1 MIEKKF
7 ALSKLIEIKNS
18 VIQDKPLIHCI
29 TNHISINDCANVVL
43 AVGGKPIMAEHCDEV
58 ADITASAKA
67 LAVNLGNISDNRMKS
82 IMISG
87 VKANEEEI
95 PSIIDIV
102 GVSCSK
108 LRLGFALEFIEK
120 CKPSVIKG
128 NMSEIKSI
136 YGLNT
141 RSKGVD
147 VSDEDVTNEDTIKN
161 NIEIV
166 RALAIK
172 TNSIVVATGAI
183 DILSDGGE
191 TYIIENG
198 CEELSKITG
207 TGCMLNV
214 LIATCISSNDIINGA
229 ILGTIIMGISGELS
243 RNARGTG
250 SFKIELLDN
259 ISTIKVEEILENIKI
274 RMVGKDE
281 F

>member
-18 VIQDKPLIHCI
+18 VIQEKPLIHCI
-29 TNHISINDCANVVL
+29 TNHITINDCANVVL

-172 TNSIVVATGAI
+172 TKSIVVVTGAI
-183 DILSDGGE
+183 DIVSDGGE

-259 ISTIKVEEILENIKI
+259 ISTIKVEDILENIKI

>member
-7 ALSKLIEIKNS
+7 ALSKLIEIKNN
-18 VIQDKPLIHCI
+18 VIIDGPLIHCI
-29 TNHISINDCANVVL
+29 TNHITINDCANVVL

-58 ADITASAKA
+58 SDITSSAKA
-67 LAVNLGNISDNRMKS
+67 LAVNIGNISDNRMKS

-87 VKANEEEI
+87 IRANEEGI

-108 LRLGFALEFIEK
+108 LRLDFALEFIER

-128 NMSEIKSI
+128 NMSEIKAI
-136 YGLNT
+136 YGLNI

-147 VSDEDVTNEDTIKN
+147 VSDEDVTTEDTIKN
-161 NIEIV
+161 NIDIV
-166 RALAIK
+166 RKLAIK
-172 TNSIVVATGAI
+172 TNSVIVATGAI
-183 DILSDGGE
+183 DIVSDGDA

-198 CEELSKITG
+198 CKELSRITG

-214 LIATCISSNDIINGA
+214 LIATCISSKEIINGA
-229 ILGTIIMGISGELS
+229 ILGTVVMGISGELS
-243 RNARGTG
+243 RRARGTG

-259 ISTIKVEEILENIKI
+259 ISTIKVEDILENIKI

>member
-7 ALSKLIEIKNS
+7 VLSKLIEIKNS
-18 VIQDKPLIHCI
+18 VIQEKPLIHCI
-29 TNHISINDCANVVL
+29 TNHITINDCANVVL

-58 ADITASAKA
+58 SGITASAKS

-87 VKANEEEI
+87 IRAREEGI

-108 LRLGFALEFIEK
+108 LRLGFALEFIDR

-128 NMSEIKSI
+128 NMSEIKAI

-147 VSDEDVTNEDTIKN
+147 VSEEDVTTEDTIKN
-161 NIEIV
+161 NIDIV
-166 RALAIK
+166 RELAIK
-172 TNSIVVATGAI
+172 TNSVVVASGAI
-183 DILSDGGE
+183 DIVSDGNE

-214 LIATCISSNDIINGA
+214 LIATCISTKDIINGS
-229 ILGTIIMGISGELS
+229 ILGTVIMGVSGEFS

>member
-120 CKPSVIKG
+120 CRPSVIKG

-183 DILSDGGE
+183 DIVSDGGE

-259 ISTIKVEEILENIKI
+259 ISTIKVEDILENIKI

>member
-7 ALSKLIEIKNS
+7 ALSKLIEIKNN
-18 VIQDKPLIHCI
+18 VIQGKPLIHCI
-29 TNHISINDCANVVL
+29 TNHITINDCANVVL

-58 ADITASAKA
+58 FDITSSAKS

-87 VKANEEEI
+87 IRAREEGI

-108 LRLGFALEFIEK
+108 LRLDFALEFIDR

-128 NMSEIKSI
+128 NMSEIKAI

-141 RSKGVD
+141 RSKGID
-147 VSDEDVTNEDTIKN
+147 VSDDDITTEDTIKN
-161 NIEIV
+161 NIDIV
-166 RALAIK
+166 RRLAIK
-172 TNSIVVATGAI
+172 TNSVVVATGAI
-183 DILSDGGE
+183 DIISDGYE
-191 TYIIENG
+191 IYVIENG

-214 LIATCISSNDIINGA
+214 LISTFISNKDIINGA
-229 ILGTIIMGISGELS
+229 ILGTVIMGISGELS
-243 RNARGTG
+243 KNARGTG

-259 ISTIKVEEILENIKI
+259 ISSIKSEDILENIKI
-274 RMVGKDE
+274 RMVDKNE

>member
-214 LIATCISSNDIINGA
+214 LIATCISSNDIVNGA

>member
-7 ALSKLIEIKNS
+7 ALSKLVEIKNS
-18 VIQDKPLIHCI
+18 VLQDKPLIHCI
-29 TNHISINDCANVVL
+29 TNHITINDCANVVL

-87 VKANEEEI
+87 ARANEEEI

-128 NMSEIKSI
+128 NMSEIKAI

-147 VSDEDVTNEDTIKN
+147 VSDEDVTNGDTIKN
-161 NIEIV
+161 NIDIV
-166 RALAIK
+166 RELAIK
-172 TNSIVVATGAI
+172 TNSVVVASGAI
-183 DILSDGGE
+183 DIVSDGNE

-229 ILGTIIMGISGELS
+229 ILGTVIMGISGEFS

>member
-7 ALSKLIEIKNS
+7 ALNKLIEIKND
-18 VIQDKPLIHCI
+18 VIIDKPLIHCI
-29 TNHISINDCANVVL
+29 TNHITINDCANVVL

-82 IMISG
+82 IIISG
-87 VKANEEEI
+87 IRANEENI

-172 TNSIVVATGAI
+172 ANSVVVATGAI
-183 DILSDGGE
+183 DIVSDGDE

-207 TGCMLNV
+207 TGCMLKV
-214 LIATCISSNDIINGA
+214 LIATCISSNDIINGS
-229 ILGTIIMGISGELS
+229 ILGTVIMGISGELS

-259 ISTIKVEEILENIKI
+259 ISTIKVEDILENIKI

-281 F
+281 I

>member
-29 TNHISINDCANVVL
+29 TNHITINDCANVVL

-67 LAVNLGNISDNRMKS
+67 LAVNLGNISDNRIKS

-183 DILSDGGE
+183 DIVSDGGE

-259 ISTIKVEEILENIKI
+259 ISTIKVEDILENIKI